1 MGALTAWLSM
11 HQMCTVPLDA
21 NKGCQTTWYWSYRW
35 LLATVCVLGIE
46 STTSGKASGALN
58 H

>member
-1 MGALTAWLSM
+1 MVVYASNVYSAL
-11 HQMCTVPLDA
+11 
-21 NKGCQTTWYWSYRW
+21 GCQQRVSDHMVLELQMVVGYR
-35 LLATVCVLGIE
+35 VCVLGIE